1 MALISSKH
9 GFLVVDDETSVLWAV
24 SAPRGNVPPVKTAL
38 RKDDGKLKGLEGV
51 VIDHESRQ
59 VLTVSENRCTVHV
72 LSLDT
77 SQDAPKLGKPKL
89 LGTLPKPSK
98 ANKGWEGLAILPGSA
113 SPDKK
118 PRLVTV
124 QEGKPAL
131 LVICDRHPKKAGG
144 KFEVEAKVPLPAEIT
159 AVMPDLS
166 DLAFDPKTGHLMRLS
181 DEGRGIYECALGFTR
196 HAFGG
201 RSVSTWGLVPI
212 GHTELPELTGDIR
225 LQAEGLDFDAQGDL
239 FIIGE
244 GRTSLLHLHRQ
255 SRALSS
261 ANRA

>member
-1 MALISSKH
+1 
-9 GFLVVDDETSVLWAV
+9 
-24 SAPRGNVPPVKTAL
+24 
-38 RKDDGKLKGLEGV
+38 
-51 VIDHESRQ
+51 
-59 VLTVSENRCTVHV
+59 V

-77 SQDAPKLGKPKL
+77 SQDVPKLGEPKL
-89 LGTLPKPSK
+89 LGTLPKPSQ

-118 PRLVTV
+118 PRLVTI
-124 QEGKPAL
+124 QEGEPPL

-144 KFEVEAKVPLPAEIT
+144 KFEVEAKVPLPAEIA

-166 DLAFDPKTGHLMRLS
+166 DLAFDPKTGHLMLLS
-181 DEGRGIYECALGFTR
+181 DEGCGIYECALGFTT
-196 HAFGG
+196 HAFEG
-201 RSVSTWGLVPI
+201 RSVSTWGIVAI

-225 LQAEGLDFDAQGDL
+225 LQAEGLDFDAKGDL

-255 SRALSS
+255 
-261 ANRA
+261 